1 MVLNVMPMANGMM
14 MMMLLVKR
22 LIRQEKLGL
31 E

>member
-1 MVLNVMPMANGMM
+1 MVLNVRPMANGMM